1 MTLTI
6 LLEVGSI
13 SRLLS
18 GGVLSLSLSLS
29 GALKKFYLAW
39 WPRETGNRK
48 RIEML
53 TQVHNP
59 SLPTTGSAVVHCTL
73 AAWHGK
79 LNDVAVNFNPQS
91 LNPATC

>member
-1 MTLTI
+1 M
-6 LLEVGSI
+6 
-13 SRLLS
+13 
-18 GGVLSLSLSLS
+18 
-29 GALKKFYLAW
+29 
-39 WPRETGNRK
+39 GNRK

-79 LNDVAVNFNPQS
+79 LNDVALNFNPQS